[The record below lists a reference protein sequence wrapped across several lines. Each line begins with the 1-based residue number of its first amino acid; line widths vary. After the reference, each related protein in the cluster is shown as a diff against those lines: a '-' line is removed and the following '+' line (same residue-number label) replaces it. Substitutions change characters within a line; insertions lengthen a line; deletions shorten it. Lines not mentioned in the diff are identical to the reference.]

1 MAAPAGLR
9 AKWQERLT
17 NGAPLEEIESLALMA
32 DYGVGVLAHAIA
44 ESEAAAIAAAR
55 AVGFPVALKT
65 AMPGIL
71 HKSDVG
77 GVRLGLADEAA
88 VAAAYRD
95 LSARLGPRALVMAM
109 AGKGVELSFGA
120 VVDPQFGPL
129 VMVGAGGVL
138 IEMMKDRRFALPPF
152 DPGEA
157 RRLLDGLA
165 LRPLLDGKRG
175 QKPVDIDALASSL
188 AAFSVLVADLKGL
201 IAEIDINPL
210 LAGPTGAVALDALVV
225 PTGPQGT
232 P

>member
-1 MAAPAGLR
+1 LR
-9 AKWQERLT
+9 AKWQGRLT
-17 NGAPLEEIESLALMA
+17 KGAPLEEIESLALMA
-32 DYGVGVLAHAIA
+32 DYGVGVLPHAIA

-65 AMPGIL
+65 AMSGIL

-95 LSARLGPRALVMAM
+95 LAARLGPRALVMAM

-129 VMVGAGGVL
+129 VIVGAGGVL

-152 DPGEA
+152 DQGEA

-175 QKPVDIDALASSL
+175 QKAADIDALANSL

-201 IAEIDINPL
+201 IAEIDINPV
-210 LAGPTGAVALDALVV
+210 LAGPSGVVALDALVV
-225 PTGPQGT
+225 PASSRASQTG
-232 P
+232 

>member
-1 MAAPAGLR
+1 M
-9 AKWQERLT
+9 
-17 NGAPLEEIESLALMA
+17 PLDEIESLSLMA
-32 DYGVGVLAHAIA
+32 DYGVGVLPHAVA
-44 ESEAAAIAAAR
+44 ASEAATVAAAKT
-55 AVGFPVALKT
+55 VGLPVALKT

-77 GVRLGLADEAA
+77 GVKLGLADEAA

-95 LSARLGPRALVMAM
+95 LAARLGARVLVMAM

-152 DPGEA
+152 DQAEA
-157 RRLLDGLA
+157 RRLIDGLA

-175 QKPVDIDALASSL
+175 QKTADIDALANSL

-201 IAEIDINPL
+201 VAEIDINPV
-210 LAGPTGAVALDALVV
+210 LAGPSGVVALDALVV
-225 PTGPQGT
+225 PASSRASQTG
-232 P
+232 

>member
-1 MAAPAGLR
+1 
-9 AKWQERLT
+9 
-17 NGAPLEEIESLALMA
+17 
-32 DYGVGVLAHAIA
+32 
-44 ESEAAAIAAAR
+44 
-55 AVGFPVALKT
+55 
-65 AMPGIL
+65 MPGIL

-77 GVRLGLADEAA
+77 GVRLGLAEEAV

-95 LSARLGPRALVMAM
+95 LATRLGPRVLVMAM